1 MDIASIFVQAAE
13 RYPDHTAL
21 IFENRRWTY
30 REWHAR
36 VRRFA
41 QGLAD
46 LGVRPSDRVAFYV
59 TTSENSV
66 TTYFACQILG
76 AVAVPLNFRLAA
88 GEAVA
93 VLQDSGARVLVY
105 GRYLTP
111 NVLDVQKRVRS
122 VHDFICCAYDI
133 ANVPPGHHHFDTIAE
148 ETADDQ
154 RARPVPASSHLSA
167 LVYTSGTTGRPKGVM
182 HTHINDVAIA
192 MNCVMEYG
200 LRHTDVALHIA
211 PLYHVGGMQAFF
223 IPHMMVGGTNVVL
236 GYYDAVK
243 TLETIQ
249 AERIT
254 TLFAVPTQ
262 IQEMLHHRQF
272 PDYDVSS
279 LRMITTG
286 GAAIA
291 AATMERVIREFCPNI
306 FNGYG
311 MTEASLTLLLHPE
324 HAMSHLGSCGKPTL
338 ITTCRVIRAAG
349 PPQGANCAPSGGSA
363 AAQPQAWGDV
373 IRAAAQPQAWGDVIR
388 AAAQPQAWGDHI
400 QRRAEDDASPDE
412 LAPAGAIGQLIVRG
426 PQVMRGYWNNPVE
439 TARKLR
445 DGWLY
450 TGDLVSQDDDGFFF
464 FRGRVDDLIVSGG
477 ENIYPREVEEVL
489 YRCPGVE
496 EAAVVGVPD
505 EKWGS
510 VVTAFIVPEAPG
522 LDAAT
527 IDAFC
532 RSSPDLAAFK
542 RPRRIVFVDSLP
554 TNPSGKV
561 LKREL
566 IARYAE
572 RAAS

>member
-1 MDIASIFVQAAE
+1 MDIASIFGQSVD
-13 RYPDHTAL
+13 RYPNHTAL
-21 IFENRRWTY
+21 IFEDRRWTY
-30 REWHAR
+30 SAWNGR

-66 TTYFACQILG
+66 TTYFACQMLG

-88 GEAVA
+88 GEAA
-93 VLQDSGARVLVY
+93 HVLQDSGARILVY

-111 NVLDVQKRVRS
+111 NVLEVQKRVKS
-122 VHDFICCAYDI
+122 VHDYISCAYDP

-148 ETADDQ
+148 QTVDSHQ
-154 RARPVPASSHLSA
+154 SRPIPSSDHLSA

-182 HTHINDVAIA
+182 HSHINDVAIA

-200 LRHTDVALHIA
+200 LRHTDIALHIA

-236 GYYDAVK
+236 GRYEAVK
-243 TLETIQ
+243 TLEAIQ

-262 IQEMLHHRQF
+262 IQEMLLHPRF
-272 PDYDVSS
+272 KDYDVGS

-291 AATMERVIREFCPNI
+291 AATMERVINEFCPNI

-311 MTEASLTLLLHPE
+311 MTEASLALLLHPE
-324 HAMSHLGSCGKPTL
+324 QALSHLGSCGKPTL
-338 ITTCRVIRAAG
+338 ISTCRVVAHTAA
-349 PPQGANCAPSGGSA
+349 
-363 AAQPQAWGDV
+363 
-373 IRAAAQPQAWGDVIR
+373 
-388 AAAQPQAWGDHI
+388 
-400 QRRAEDDASPDE
+400 DDAKPSDFVDE
-412 LAPAGAIGQLIVRG
+412 GEIGQLLVRG
-426 PQVMRGYWNNPVE
+426 PQVMYGYWNNPVE
-439 TARKLR
+439 TAKKLR
-445 DGWLY
+445 SGWLY
-450 TGDLVSQDDDGFFF
+450 TGDLVSKDDEGFFY
-464 FRGRVDDLIVSGG
+464 FRGRVDDMIVSGG

-489 YRCPGVE
+489 YRCPGVQ

-505 EKWGS
+505 PKWGS
-510 VVTAFIVPEAPG
+510 VVAAFVVPRDPG
-522 LDAAT
+522 LTAAT
-527 IDAFC
+527 VDAFC
-532 RSSPDLAAFK
+532 RESDALAKYK
-542 RPRRIVFVDSLP
+542 RPRKIVFVASLP

-566 IARYAE
+566 LDRYSQE
-572 RAAS
+572 AA